1 MINKLLLLCN
11 FYSYFLGVTPTFS
24 EIDSKVV
31 GKSRSITPTF
41 IFTPT
46 FIPTSI
52 YLIINILY

>member
-1 MINKLLLLCN
+1 MINKLLLLCV
-11 FYSYFLGVTPTFS
+11 FYSYFLVVTPTFLK
-24 EIDSKVV
+24 IDTRVV

-46 FIPTSI
+46 FIPTPI